1 MATGKDTRG
10 SPSKGGMDWSSG
22 VRPGVVQ
29 RPPDPA
35 PNEQHIPWTLLVTVV
50 VMCLVL
56 VIALPVMGIMYM
68 DMNNATNAALNE
80 IRKMKE
86 LRLKILKERL
96 DADRTTTQ
104 GDDPAQ

>member
-1 MATGKDTRG
+1 MATGKEPRG
-10 SPSKGGMDWSSG
+10 SAAKGGMDWSAG

-29 RPPDPA
+29 RPNDSPKTEPDV
-35 PNEQHIPWTLLVTVV
+35 PWTLLVAVFAL
-50 VMCLVL
+50 CLVL
-56 VIALPVMGIMYM
+56 VLALPVMGVMYM
-68 DMNNATNAALNE
+68 DMNNATNAALAE

-96 DADRTTTQ
+96 DADSKPTQ

>member
-1 MATGKDTRG
+1 
-10 SPSKGGMDWSSG
+10 
-22 VRPGVVQ
+22 
-29 RPPDPA
+29 
-35 PNEQHIPWTLLVTVV
+35 
-50 VMCLVL
+50 MCLVL

-96 DADRTTTQ
+96 DADRKPTER
-104 GDDPAQ
+104 DDPAQ

>member
-1 MATGKDTRG
+1 
-10 SPSKGGMDWSSG
+10 MDWSSG

-35 PNEQHIPWTLLVTVV
+35 SSEQHIPWTLLVTVV

-96 DADRTTTQ
+96 DADRKPTE